1 MAKQSHKEQ
10 LFENVFQATRETI
23 EILKVHFLIDIQSLV
38 FGEENDGFDEKSKDF
53 FRASLAGI
61 ELNELYEYAI
71 NGIVAGS
78 QYDTHNYSDRS
89 YIATN
94 GEAVVEFLTSN
105 HSQLSQEWHDLFWM
119 ADGRFSLDGGEDISL
134 TKVALLGKVDLRTVR
149 NAVSAGQLVT
159 VTKEKMFEHD
169 TVFVENTSARRW
181 LLGRKGFKAT
191 PLVNTEMEQIGEVC
205 TPAGFAAF
213 LINQRKQIETD
224 LGADDIANR
233 SVNHPGVD
241 QTAMKELESGVF
253 SLHLDT
259 VFPIADFYQV
269 SRKDMLNC
277 VLRTFFREEYQMLIT
292 TKNSK

>member
-1 MAKQSHKEQ
+1 
-10 LFENVFQATRETI
+10 
-23 EILKVHFLIDIQSLV
+23 
-38 FGEENDGFDEKSKDF
+38 
-53 FRASLAGI
+53 
-61 ELNELYEYAI
+61 
-71 NGIVAGS
+71 
-78 QYDTHNYSDRS
+78 
-89 YIATN
+89 
-94 GEAVVEFLTSN
+94 
-105 HSQLSQEWHDLFWM
+105 
-119 ADGRFSLDGGEDISL
+119 
-134 TKVALLGKVDLRTVR
+134 
-149 NAVSAGQLVT
+149 
-159 VTKEKMFEHD
+159 
-169 TVFVENTSARRW
+169 
-181 LLGRKGFKAT
+181 
-191 PLVNTEMEQIGEVC
+191 VC